1 MTSNSAFK
9 KTFAYIHQLRKSKE
23 KWDDNLLY
31 FRRYYSKT
39 SKAQSKWHR
48 WPRWPRYKTSTL
60 IVSLVSR
67 SFKHS
72 MPMRTNCGRAAP
84 RNDIGS
90 GIIDRRLV
98 LSFPLSMKYLQRYHK
113 MAKWRNGHRQQN
125 LITELETARCA
136 AFNVSTES
144 FCQGEVARYCK
155 PNLPILRKQK

>member
-1 MTSNSAFK
+1 
-9 KTFAYIHQLRKSKE
+9 
-23 KWDDNLLY
+23 
-31 FRRYYSKT
+31 
-39 SKAQSKWHR
+39 
-48 WPRWPRYKTSTL
+48 
-60 IVSLVSR
+60 
-67 SFKHS
+67 
-72 MPMRTNCGRAAP
+72 MRTNCGRAAP

-113 MAKWRNGHRQQN
+113 MAKWRNANGHRQQN